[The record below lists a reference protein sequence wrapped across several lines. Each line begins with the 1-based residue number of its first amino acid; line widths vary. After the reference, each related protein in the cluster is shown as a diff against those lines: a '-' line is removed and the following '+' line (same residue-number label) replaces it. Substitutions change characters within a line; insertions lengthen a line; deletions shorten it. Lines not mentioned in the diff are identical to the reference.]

1 MESFDHALKYL
12 LEHEPAAFIRFA
24 LRGAV
29 EVIRAVPTALPS
41 RGRDVDGGCRVR
53 VAGGERVA
61 HTEFHRRNQSRQ
73 ELAVDVA
80 EAQIR
85 FFRREKV
92 PAVSMVWDLYG
103 DRDAPVWSTCTLAYA
118 EGSVSSYTRVNL
130 RGMGWEALLA
140 EGPAALWSL
149 VALTG
154 DGATPEAVK
163 AARDAI
169 DAREELTDG
178 QRADQLAVLWF
189 VAEAEAVAVK
199 ALRMYIREEE
209 LMQSVLYQEIFG
221 KGEARGEVK
230 GRVAEARVAIADV
243 CELCG
248 VALTPER
255 DAWVQAAELHQ
266 LHELRAHLK
275 RERAWPETLP
285 G

>member
-1 MESFDHALKYL
+1 MECFDLALKYL
-12 LEHEPAAFIRFA
+12 LDHEPAAFARFA

-29 EVIRAVPTALPS
+29 EVLRAVPTALPS
-41 RGRDVDGGCRVR
+41 RGRDVDGGHRVR
-53 VAGGERVA
+53 CGGEERVA

-92 PAVSMVWDLYG
+92 PVLSMVWDLYG
-103 DRDAPVWSTCTLAYA
+103 DRDAPVRSTCSLLFA
-118 EGSVSSYTRVNL
+118 EASVSTYTRVNL
-130 RGMGWEALLA
+130 RGMGFRALLS

-154 DGATPEAVK
+154 DGAAPEAVE
-163 AARDAI
+163 AAREAI
-169 DAREELTDG
+169 DARAELTAG

-189 VAEAEAVAVK
+189 VAEAEAVAVTL
-199 ALRMYIREEE
+199 LRQYIRREE
-209 LMQSVLYQEIFG
+209 LMQSVLCQEIFG
-221 KGEARGEVK
+221 EGETRG
-230 GRVAEARVAIADV
+230 RLAEARVALADL
-243 CELCG
+243 CEAFG

-255 DAWVQAAELHQ
+255 EAWVQSAELPQ
-266 LHELRAHLK
+266 LHALRAHLK
-275 RERAWPETLP
+275 RARNWPDTLP

>member
-1 MESFDHALKYL
+1 
-12 LEHEPAAFIRFA
+12 
-24 LRGAV
+24 
-29 EVIRAVPTALPS
+29 
-41 RGRDVDGGCRVR
+41 VR

-92 PAVSMVWDLYG
+92 PVLSMVWDLYG
-103 DRDAPVWSTCTLAYA
+103 DRGAPVWSTCTLAYA
-118 EGSVSSYTRVNL
+118 EGSVSAYTRVNL

-169 DAREELTDG
+169 DAREELTGG

-221 KGEARGEVK
+221 KG
-230 GRVAEARVAIADV
+230 RVAEARVGIADP
-243 CELCG
+243 CEAFDI
-248 VALTPER
+248 ALTPER
-255 DAWVQAAELHQ
+255 DAWVQAAELRQ